1 MAIAFFD
8 MDKTLLS
15 KSSGV
20 EYVKFLARR
29 GMISRREML
38 GVFFVSAQYSLN
50 LMDFPKAM
58 ARLNAR
64 VKGGDAQATRALCE
78 TFFRQDLI
86 HTIAPAAAA
95 RAKKH
100 EAEGDAVIVLSA
112 STQFVVR
119 PVADYLGYP
128 FGCTELEIVDNH
140 FTGRIVDEPCYGA
153 GKVYWAQR
161 MAQARGVA
169 LSDCAFYTDSYS
181 DRPLMELI
189 GRPVVV
195 NPDKKLLALA
205 QERGWQI
212 EKFY

>member
-20 EYVKFLARR
+20 EYVKFLAQR

-86 HTIAPAAAA
+86 HTIAPAAVA

-100 EAEGDAVIVLSA
+100 VADGDEVIVLSA
-112 STQFVVR
+112 STQFVVL
-119 PVADYLGYP
+119 PVSDYLGFAARY
-128 FGCTELEIVDNH
+128 TELEIVDNH
-140 FTGRIVDEPCYGA
+140 FTGRIVSEPCYGE
-153 GKVYWAQR
+153 GKVYWAKR
-161 MAQARGVA
+161 MAQERGVA
-169 LSDCAFYTDSYS
+169 LSDCAFYTDSHS
-181 DRPLMELI
+181 DRPLMELV
-189 GRPVVV
+189 GRPVAV
-195 NPDKKLLALA
+195 NPDRKLLALA
-205 QERGWQI
+205 KDRGWQI

>member
-15 KSSGV
+15 ASSGV

-64 VKGGDAQATRALCE
+64 VKGGDAQATRELCE

-86 HTIAPAAAA
+86 HTIAPAAVA
-95 RAKKH
+95 RAKQH
-100 EAEGDAVIVLSA
+100 VAQGDTVVVLSA

-119 PVADYLGYP
+119 PVADYLGFEYR
-128 FGCTELEIVDNH
+128 CTELEIVDNH
-140 FTGRIVDEPCYGA
+140 FTGRIAGEPCYGE
-153 GKVYWAQR
+153 GKVYWARR
-161 MAQARGVA
+161 MAQERGVD
-169 LSDCAFYTDSYS
+169 LCDCAFYTDSHS
-181 DRPLMELI
+181 DAPLMEI
-189 GRPVVV
+189 VGKPVAV
-195 NPDKKLLALA
+195 NPDKKLLGLA
-205 QERGWQI
+205 KRRGWQI
-212 EKFY
+212 EMFY